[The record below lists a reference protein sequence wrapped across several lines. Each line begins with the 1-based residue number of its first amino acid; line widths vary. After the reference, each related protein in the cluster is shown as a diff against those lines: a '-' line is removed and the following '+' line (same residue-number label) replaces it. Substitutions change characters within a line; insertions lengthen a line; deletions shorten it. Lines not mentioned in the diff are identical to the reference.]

1 MQCFSA
7 SFSSQL
13 KATNV
18 FQKHI
23 LKSKVWDQSKQARK
37 KLLDNKT
44 WFVLKFLSKLK
55 ACGDGKSKNRYPCW
69 LYCTVVGLLPESLLW
84 SAVIG
89 LVKYLSLWFT
99 AGFPTGAE
107 NMGRMFGGWRGAG
120 RGALQSLMGVGLES
134 IHGGSMGGLRQCW
147 KIPVREFIC

>member
-23 LKSKVWDQSKQARK
+23 LKSKVWNQSKQARK

-44 WFVLKFLSKLK
+44 WFVLNFLSKLK
-55 ACGDGKSKNRYPCW
+55 ACGGGKSKNRYPCW
-69 LYCTVVGLLPESLLW
+69 LYCTLVGLLPESLLW

-107 NMGRMFGGWRGAG
+107 NMGRMFGGWGRQAG
-120 RGALQSLMGVGLES
+120 GLFKVWWVGDLS
-134 IHGGSMGGLRQCW
+134 QYMGGAW
-147 KIPVREFIC
+147 GD